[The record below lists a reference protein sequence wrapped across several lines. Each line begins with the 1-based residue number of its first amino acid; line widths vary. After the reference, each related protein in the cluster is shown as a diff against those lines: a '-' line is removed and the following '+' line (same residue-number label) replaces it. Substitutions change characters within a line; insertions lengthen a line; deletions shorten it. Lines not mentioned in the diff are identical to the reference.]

1 MLLNVVQCSHSRT
14 SKQLNIINKDHIL
27 SNFMIKAQN
36 GQSKN
41 VTVIL
46 PHIQKQLKPPLSL
59 FVYYF
64 AWFWFGW
71 FWCWALTVSNPYLVW
86 GTLQKINIE
95 VKFHIIHIFF
105 WNSMILKNQNNEAY
119 LTARY
124 DTKALINIINWVC
137 CQKCLIIWII
147 FLTYFDTRTIWL
159 CINQ

>member
-27 SNFMIKAQN
+27 SNYMIKAQN

-64 AWFWFGW
+64 AWFWFAGSGL
-71 FWCWALTVSNPYLVW
+71 AGSGVGL
-86 GTLQKINIE
+86 
-95 VKFHIIHIFF
+95 
-105 WNSMILKNQNNEAY
+105 
-119 LTARY
+119 
-124 DTKALINIINWVC
+124 
-137 CQKCLIIWII
+137 
-147 FLTYFDTRTIWL
+147 
-159 CINQ
+159 